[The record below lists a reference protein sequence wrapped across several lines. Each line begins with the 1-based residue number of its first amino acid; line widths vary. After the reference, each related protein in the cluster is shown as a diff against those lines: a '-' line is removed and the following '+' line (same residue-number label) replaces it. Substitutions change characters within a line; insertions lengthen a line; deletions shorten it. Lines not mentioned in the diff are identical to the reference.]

1 MHSIYYTRIEYSSE
15 TCCHS
20 CFSRFLPPGCTATSL
35 SAPLSWYFPPH
46 LTPPLSSLMTVN
58 KADRLIYLHWWQGR
72 KKSSAKPC
80 PAPGLWQAGLGG
92 NPGRLATPRAGHISL
107 CCPWPCSDL
116 TARWDQSFLRPTDSQ
131 THSHISY
138 RGESER
144 RRESSRQSG
153 RLLLVVCTLAERK
166 TGKPVFV
173 LFWFFFFCCAT
184 FPLDLLMSQAG
195 SALGLVSVWGSE
207 VGVKVSLL
215 LECAWLFC
223 NFWTLELY
231 CKHYDSSGLWTLH
244 TNTKQV

>member
-1 MHSIYYTRIEYSSE
+1 MHSIYCTRIEYSSE

-166 TGKPVFV
+166 TRKPVFV
-173 LFWFFFFCCAT
+173 LFWVFF
-184 FPLDLLMSQAG
+184 LLCHFS
-195 SALGLVSVWGSE
+195 SRSVDEPGR
-207 VGVKVSLL
+207 V
-215 LECAWLFC
+215 
-223 NFWTLELY
+223 
-231 CKHYDSSGLWTLH
+231 SSGSRLSVGFRGRSQSVTASWVCVAILQLL
-244 TNTKQV
+244 NTGTVL